1 MHMYKYIRL
10 IVKYAFII
18 YTFCLYYMLS
28 LVRSWSIKV
37 TNFSKQWHTLNANCT
52 DKGHKPSEANELQL
66 FLKAV
71 EQVAIWIS
79 LAEALMAS

>member
-10 IVKYAFII
+10 IVKYACII

-28 LVRSWSIKV
+28 LVRCWSIKV

-52 DKGHKPSEANELQL
+52 DKG
-66 FLKAV
+66 
-71 EQVAIWIS
+71 
-79 LAEALMAS
+79 

>member
-28 LVRSWSIKV
+28 LVKSWSIKV
-37 TNFSKQWHTLNANCT
+37 TNFSKQ
-52 DKGHKPSEANELQL
+52 
-66 FLKAV
+66 
-71 EQVAIWIS
+71 
-79 LAEALMAS
+79 